1 MKKRLEEVGSLPIT
15 KIPWEYVFLGPKML
29 TFISRARDR
38 PVYHPLNS
46 GYMAQLKVHSKPN
59 SVDTKM
65 TYFHGKMSWIL
76 EWYDFTG
83 TFVMH
88 ALVLV
93 MSL

>member
-15 KIPWEYVFLGPKML
+15 ENPWEHVFLGPKML
-29 TFISRARDR
+29 TFISKARDR
-38 PVYHPLNS
+38 PVYYPLDP

-76 EWYDFTG
+76 E
-83 TFVMH
+83 
-88 ALVLV
+88 
-93 MSL
+93 